1 MGILSNVLGGD
12 DQESSNNNDSSVVG
26 VLQSATD
33 LGINYEANSSDT
45 DEDGETTSS
54 HDDGAIGT
62 DLNTDSLLGGAS
74 ASSSDSSSDSDDSGS
89 GLGIL

>member
-12 DQESSNNNDSSVVG
+12 DQDSSSNNDSSAAG

-54 HDDGAIGT
+54 HDDGAFGT
-62 DLNTDSLLGGAS
+62 DLNTGNLLGGAS
-74 ASSSDSSSDSDDSGS
+74 DSSSDTSSDSDDSS
-89 GLGIL
+89 GF